1 MYMYQNFKFSLT
13 LLIQIKNNLALNH
26 RSLVTAR
33 EPSDFGVLNR
43 LGLRRRSDFTVTI
56 KL

>member
-1 MYMYQNFKFSLT
+1 MYMYENFKFSLT
-13 LLIQIKNNLALNH
+13 LLIQMKNNLALNH